1 MAEKR
6 RAGLAGPQG
15 KTKSRKMV
23 EKVRLEETSSEDEAP
38 EEVTFEDSKAAAV
51 QRMKDAL
58 ETARREKE
66 LLKERRRKR
75 QALFQEQK
83 NKRLLPD
90 DVLDEID
97 SKVSRK
103 SKASPKRGG
112 RGLRSEEEMSP
123 GMEDNEDSG
132 HEKREKK
139 VPKKRTCSVKNLKGG
154 LVMRVCDQPMVD
166 SQQQKARD
174 FIQSC
179 LYGKGTNRT
188 TTNQFF
194 SLENKRSQNKSAA
207 VQFVN
212 KQWGKGKKEKAEK
225 FKKQWMHKQKVVD
238 S

>member
-1 MAEKR
+1 
-6 RAGLAGPQG
+6 
-15 KTKSRKMV
+15 MV

-83 NKRLLPD
+83 
-90 DVLDEID
+90 
-97 SKVSRK
+97 KVKSV
-103 SKASPKRGG
+103 SKAS
-112 RGLRSEEEMSP
+112 
-123 GMEDNEDSG
+123 
-132 HEKREKK
+132 
-139 VPKKRTCSVKNLKGG
+139 LKGG

>member
-97 SKVSRK
+97 SKVSRLLNCNVFLF
-103 SKASPKRGG
+103 S
-112 RGLRSEEEMSP
+112 
-123 GMEDNEDSG
+123 
-132 HEKREKK
+132 
-139 VPKKRTCSVKNLKGG
+139 LKGG

-188 TTNQFF
+188 TSKNNTEHTVFILMYINECTGLY
-194 SLENKRSQNKSAA
+194 SNNGYSSA
-207 VQFVN
+207 VN
-212 KQWGKGKKEKAEK
+212 ATDEKAEK